1 MKHNKQNITAMVT
14 GMVIGAALVNEAAA
28 GIVAE
33 PTWQKI
39 YVDGQQVS
47 MTAYNIAGNN
57 FVRLRDIGQQVGFNV
72 YWSDGVQIDTDAP
85 YTGFAPVQEVSSQPT
100 DMEIREEMI
109 RCINEVRKKH
119 GVPELTVNQ
128 SLMDAAQ
135 KCSARLYTQ
144 HNNRAECETVAA
156 SGYPHGFGSNLTVF
170 TVTDLGRIPE
180 KAVANWENS
189 PGHLATMIDPNCD
202 TVGVGVT
209 IDNGRAFCYLFVG
222 NPAAHNPYA

>member
-1 MKHNKQNITAMVT
+1 MKYDKRNITAMVT
-14 GMVIGAALVNEAAA
+14 GMVIGAALVSEAAA

-57 FVRLRDIGQQVGFNV
+57 YVRLRDIGQQVGFNV
-72 YWSDGVQIDTDAP
+72 YWEDGVQIDTDAP
-85 YTGFAPVQEVSSQPT
+85 YTGVAPAQGISSQPT

-109 RCINEVRKKH
+109 RRINEVRRKY
-119 GVPELTVNQ
+119 GVPELAVDQ

-135 KCSARLYTQ
+135 EYSSYLYTK
-144 HNNRAECETVAA
+144 HTNRVECEPVLKA
-156 SGYPHGFGSNLTVF
+156 GYPHGFGSNLTVF
-170 TVTDLGRIPE
+170 TVTVPERIPE

-209 IDNGRAFCYLFVG
+209 IANGRSFCYMFVG
-222 NPAAHNPYA
+222 NPTAYNPYA

>member
-1 MKHNKQNITAMVT
+1 MKHDKKNITAMVT
-14 GMVIGAALVNEAAA
+14 GMVIGAALVSEAAA

-85 YTGFAPVQEVSSQPT
+85 YTGVAPVQEVNSQPT

-189 PGHLATMIDPNCD
+189 SGHLATMIDPNCD
-202 TVGVGVT
+202 TIGAGVT
-209 IDNGRAFCYLFVG
+209 IANGRTFCYMFVG
-222 NPAAHNPYA
+222 NPTAHNPYA

>member
-1 MKHNKQNITAMVT
+1 MEHDKRTITAMVT
-14 GMVIGAALVNEAAA
+14 GMVIGAVLVSEAAA

-39 YVDGQQVS
+39 YVDGRQVS
-47 MTAYNIAGNN
+47 MTAYNIGGNN
-57 FVRLRDIGQQVGFNV
+57 YVRLRDIGQQVGFNV
-72 YWSDGVQIDTDAP
+72 YWSDGVQIDTDVP
-85 YTGFAPVQEVSSQPT
+85 YTGVAPVQEISSQPT
-100 DMEIREEMI
+100 EMEIREEMI
-109 RCINEVRKKH
+109 RCINKVRKKH
-119 GVPELTVNQ
+119 GVPELAVDQ

-135 KCSARLYTQ
+135 ECSAYLYTK
-144 HNNRAECETVAA
+144 HNNRVECETVAA

-170 TVTDLGRIPE
+170 TVRDPEKIPQ

-189 PGHLATMIDPNCD
+189 PSHLATMIDTNCD

-209 IDNGRAFCYLFVG
+209 IENGRAFCYMFVG

>member
-1 MKHNKQNITAMVT
+1 MKHDKKNITAMVT
-14 GMVIGAALVNEAAA
+14 GMVIGAALVSEAAA

-57 FVRLRDIGQQVGFNV
+57 YVRLRDIGQQVGFNV
-72 YWSDGVQIDTDAP
+72 YWEDGVQIDTDAP
-85 YTGFAPVQEVSSQPT
+85 YTGIAPVQEASSQAT
-100 DMEIREEMI
+100 DMEIREKMI
-109 RCINEVRKKH
+109 RRINEVRRKYS
-119 GVPELTVNQ
+119 VAELAVDQ

-135 KCSARLYTQ
+135 EYSTQ
-144 HNNRAECETVAA
+144 MFTSHHNRVECETVAA

-170 TVTDLGRIPE
+170 TVTDPERISE

-209 IDNGRAFCYLFVG
+209 IDHGRAFCYMFVG
-222 NPAAHNPYA
+222 HPTAHNPYA

>member
-1 MKHNKQNITAMVT
+1 MKHDKRTIAAMVT
-14 GMVIGAALVNEAAA
+14 GMVIGAALVSEAAA

-57 FVRLRDIGQQVGFNV
+57 YVRLRDIGQQVGFNV

-85 YTGFAPVQEVSSQPT
+85 YTGIAPAQEVSSRPT

-109 RCINEVRKKH
+109 RRINEVRRKH
-119 GVPELTVNQ
+119 GAPELTVNQ
-128 SLMDAAQ
+128 ALMGAAQ
-135 KCSARLYTQ
+135 ECSSCLYTK
-144 HNNRAECETVAA
+144 HNNRVECETVAA

-170 TVTDLGRIPE
+170 TVTDLERISE

-189 PGHLATMIDPNCD
+189 PGHLATMIDPNCNA
-202 TVGVGVT
+202 VGVGVT
-209 IDNGRAFCYLFVG
+209 IANGKAFCYMFAG
-222 NPAAHNPYA
+222 NPTAHNPYA

>member
-1 MKHNKQNITAMVT
+1 MGKQKTARTLLT
-14 GMVIGAALVNEAAA
+14 GMVIGAALVSEASA

-39 YVDGQQVS
+39 YVDGRQVS
-47 MTAYNIAGNN
+47 MTTYNIAGSNY
-57 FVRLRDIGQQVGFNV
+57 VRLRDIGTEAGFNV
-72 YWSDGVQIDTDAP
+72 YWDNGVQIDTDAP
-85 YTGFAPVQEVSSQPT
+85 YTGVAPAQEMSSQPT

-109 RCINEVRKKH
+109 RRINEVRRKY
-119 GVPELTVNQ
+119 GVPELAVDQ

-135 KCSARLYTQ
+135 EYSSYLYTK
-144 HNNRAECETVAA
+144 HNNRVECETVLK
-156 SGYPHGFGSNLTVF
+156 SGYPHGFGSNLTAF
-170 TVTDLGRIPE
+170 TVTDIERIPE

-209 IDNGRAFCYLFVG
+209 IDHGRAFCYMFVG
-222 NPAAHNPYA
+222 NPTTHNPYA

>member
-1 MKHNKQNITAMVT
+1 MKHDKRNITAMVM
-14 GMVIGAALVNEAAA
+14 GMVIGAALVSEAAA

-39 YVDGQQVS
+39 YVDGRQVS

-72 YWSDGVQIDTDAP
+72 YWSDGVQIDTGAP
-85 YTGFAPVQEVSSQPT
+85 YTGVAPVQEVNSQPT

-109 RCINEVRKKH
+109 RCINEVRRKH
-119 GVPELTVNQ
+119 GAPELTVNQ
-128 SLMDAAQ
+128 ALMDAAQ
-135 KCSARLYTQ
+135 ECSSYLYTK

-170 TVTDLGRIPE
+170 TVTDPKRIPE

-189 PGHLATMIDPNCD
+189 PGHLATMIDTDCD

-209 IDNGRAFCYLFVG
+209 IANGRAFCYMFVG
-222 NPAAHNPYA
+222 NPTAYNPYA

>member
-1 MKHNKQNITAMVT
+1 MKYDRKIITSMVA
-14 GMVIGAALVNEAAA
+14 GMAIGAALVSEATA

-72 YWSDGVQIDTDAP
+72 YWSDGLQIDTDAP
-85 YTGFAPVQEVSSQPT
+85 YTGVAPVQEVNSQRT
-100 DMEIREEMI
+100 DMEIREETI
-109 RCINEVRKKH
+109 CRINEVRRKY
-119 GVPELTVNQ
+119 GVPELTVDQ

-135 KCSARLYTQ
+135 ECSSYLYTK
-144 HNNRAECETVAA
+144 HNNRVECETVLK

-170 TVTDLGRIPE
+170 TVTDPERISE

-189 PGHLATMIDPNCD
+189 PSHLATMIDPNCD
-202 TVGVGVT
+202 AVGAGVT
-209 IDNGRAFCYLFVG
+209 IDNGRVFCYMFVG
-222 NPAAHNPYA
+222 NPTAYNPYA

>member
-1 MKHNKQNITAMVT
+1 MKHDKKNITAMVT
-14 GMVIGAALVNEAAA
+14 GMVIGAALVSEAAA

-39 YVDGQQVS
+39 YVDGRQVS

-85 YTGFAPVQEVSSQPT
+85 YTGVAPVQEINSQPT
-100 DMEIREEMI
+100 EMEIREKMI
-109 RCINEVRKKH
+109 LCINEVRRKYD
-119 GVPELTVNQ
+119 VPELTVSQ
-128 SLMDAAQ
+128 ALMDAAQ
-135 KCSARLYTQ
+135 KCSSYLYTH

-156 SGYPHGFGSNLTVF
+156 SGYPYGFGSNLTVF
-170 TVTDLGRIPE
+170 TITDPKRISE

-189 PGHLATMIDPNCD
+189 PGHLATMIATDCN
-202 TVGVGVT
+202 TIGVGVT
-209 IDNGRAFCYLFVG
+209 VDHGRAFCYMFVG
-222 NPAAHNPYA
+222 NPTAHNPYA

>member
-1 MKHNKQNITAMVT
+1 MKHDKKAITAMVT
-14 GMVIGAALVNEAAA
+14 GKAIGAALVSEAAA
-28 GIVAE
+28 GIIAE

-47 MTAYNIAGNN
+47 MTAYNIAGQNY
-57 FVRLRDIGQQVGFNV
+57 VRLRDIGQQVGFNV
-72 YWSDGVQIDTDAP
+72 YWENGVQIDTDAP
-85 YTGFAPVQEVSSQPT
+85 YTGVAPVQEVSSQPT

-109 RCINEVRKKH
+109 QRINEVRRKH
-119 GVPELTVNQ
+119 GAPELAVDQ

-135 KCSARLYTQ
+135 EYSAQMFTSH
-144 HNNRAECETVAA
+144 HNQVECKTVVA
-156 SGYPHGFGSNLTVF
+156 SGYPYGFGSNLTVF
-170 TVTDLGRIPE
+170 SITDPERISE

-209 IDNGRAFCYLFVG
+209 IDHGKAFCYMFVG
-222 NPAAHNPYA
+222 NPTAHNPYA

>member
-1 MKHNKQNITAMVT
+1 MKHDKRTITAMVT
-14 GMVIGAALVNEAAA
+14 GMVIGAALVSEAAA

-33 PTWQKI
+33 PTWQNI

-72 YWSDGVQIDTDAP
+72 YWSDGVQIDTGAP
-85 YTGFAPVQEVSSQPT
+85 YTGVAPVQEVNSQPT

-109 RCINEVRKKH
+109 RCINEVRRKH
-119 GVPELTVNQ
+119 GAPELTVNQ
-128 SLMDAAQ
+128 ALMDAAQ
-135 KCSARLYTQ
+135 ECSSYLYTK

-170 TVTDLGRIPE
+170 TITDPERISE

-209 IDNGRAFCYLFVG
+209 IENGRAFCYMFVG
-222 NPAAHNPYA
+222 NPTAHNPYA

>member
-1 MKHNKQNITAMVT
+1 MKHDKKAITAMVT
-14 GMVIGAALVNEAAA
+14 GMAIGAALVSEAAA

-47 MTAYNIAGNN
+47 MTAYNIAGHN

-72 YWSDGVQIDTDAP
+72 YWEDGVQIDTDAP
-85 YTGFAPVQEVSSQPT
+85 YTGFALVQGISSQPT

-109 RCINEVRKKH
+109 QRINEVRRKH
-119 GVPELTVNQ
+119 GAPELAVDQ

-135 KCSARLYTQ
+135 EYSAQMFTSH
-144 HNNRAECETVAA
+144 HNQVECKTVVA
-156 SGYPHGFGSNLTVF
+156 SGYSYGFGSNLTVF
-170 TVTDLGRIPE
+170 SITDPERISE

-189 PGHLATMIDPNCD
+189 PGHLATMIDPNYD

-209 IDNGRAFCYLFVG
+209 IDNGRAFCYMFVG
-222 NPAAHNPYA
+222 NPTAHNPYA

>member
-1 MKHNKQNITAMVT
+1 MKHDKKTITAMVT
-14 GMVIGAALVNEAAA
+14 GMAIGAALVSEAAA

-33 PTWQKI
+33 PTSQKI

-47 MTAYNIAGNN
+47 MAAYNIAGHN

-72 YWSDGVQIDTDAP
+72 YWQDGVQIDTDAP
-85 YTGFAPVQEVSSQPT
+85 YTGVVPVQEVNSQPT

-109 RCINEVRKKH
+109 RHINEVRRKR
-119 GVPELTVNQ
+119 GVPELSVDQ

-135 KCSARLYTQ
+135 EYSAYLYTK
-144 HNNRAECETVAA
+144 HNNRVECETVAA
-156 SGYPHGFGSNLTVF
+156 SGYPYGFGSNLTAF
-170 TVTDLGRIPE
+170 TIMEPEKIPQ

-209 IDNGRAFCYLFVG
+209 IDKGRAFCYMFVG
-222 NPAAHNPYA
+222 NPTAHNPYA

>member
-1 MKHNKQNITAMVT
+1 MGKQKTALT
-14 GMVIGAALVNEAAA
+14 LLAGMAIGASLVEGAAA

-85 YTGFAPVQEVSSQPT
+85 YTGVAPVREASSQPT

-109 RCINEVRKKH
+109 RRINEVRRKY
-119 GVPELTVNQ
+119 GVPEVAVDQ

-135 KCSARLYTQ
+135 ECSSYLYSH

-170 TVTDLGRIPE
+170 TVTTPERIPE

-202 TVGVGVT
+202 TIGAGVT
-209 IDNGRAFCYLFVG
+209 IANGRTFCYMFVG
-222 NPAAHNPYA
+222 NPTAHNPYA